1 MEQCIFCKIIAG
13 QIPSAK
19 VYEDDFVLA
28 FRDIDAQAPEHILVV
43 PKQHVASILEVNSSC
58 GELMEHIVHAI
69 QQVAKI
75 TGIDKTGF
83 RVAINTGKDGGQTVE
98 HLHFHVLGG
107 RELAW
112 PPG

>member
-58 GELMEHIVHAI
+58 GELMEHIVRAI

-98 HLHFHVLGG
+98 HLHFHILGG

>member
-19 VYEDDFVLA
+19 VYED
-28 FRDIDAQAPEHILVV
+28 DIDAQAPEHILVV